1 MIDSLQNILII
12 RHGALGDVVLSTG
25 PFAAIRKHHPNA
37 RITLL
42 TTKPYAKLLE
52 PSPYFDAIVVDEKP
66 RWWELAKLKRL
77 KSFFCEGQFN
87 RVYDLQTSQRSTW
100 YYTLLPAP
108 KPEFSGLAKGASH
121 RHHTPERTR
130 LHTIERQKQQ
140 LAIAG
145 IADVPPPD
153 VSWLKGKPYAAW
165 EKEDR
170 RPGESRDLN
179 QEDSCLRRNDDRG
192 YVLLIP
198 GGSAHRP
205 EKRWPVE
212 YFIEVSRWLVEQG
225 IQPVLI
231 GTQAEAEILEAIA
244 AKVPVLNLCNQ
255 TSFADIAELARG
267 ALFTVGNDTGPMHLA
282 AATGCRAIALFNTTA
297 SNPALC
303 APRGNVDILHDDDMK
318 NIIPQMVINLLQ
330 A

>member
-1 MIDSLQNILII
+1 MTAPQERILVI

-25 PFAAIRKHHPNA
+25 AFAAIRQHHPRA
-37 RITLL
+37 EITLL
-42 TTKPYAKLLE
+42 TTKLYAELLA

-66 RWWELAKLKRL
+66 RWWQIARIKKLKKFLSQGR
-77 KSFFCEGQFN
+77 FT

-100 YYTLLPAP
+100 YFRLLPTP

-153 VSWLKGKPYAAW
+153 TGWLKGSRHATAEKYA
-165 EKEDR
+165 
-170 RPGESRDLN
+170 
-179 QEDSCLRRNDDRG
+179 
-192 YVLLIP
+192 LLVP

-205 EKRWPVE
+205 EKRWPKE
-212 YFIEVSRWLVEQG
+212 YYEELARWLSGQG

-231 GTQAEAEILEAIA
+231 GTEAEAALLAEITRHGVDSASSATI
-244 AKVPVLNLCNQ
+244 LNLCNR

-267 ALFTVGNDTGPMHLA
+267 AVVAIGNDTGPLHLIA
-282 AATGCRAIALFNTTA
+282 AAGCPCIALFNIKA
-297 SNPALC
+297 SRPELC
-303 APRGNVDILHDDDMK
+303 APRGKVTVLSDDSLE
-318 NIIPQMVINLLQ
+318 NISSQGVISVLQ
-330 A
+330 KYIN